1 VPAVRRA
8 CLSLV
13 ILVASTCGRT
23 ELVRFEILPM
33 PVDAGRDAGPDAG
46 RDAGADAGHD
56 AGFDAGVDAGFD
68 AGTKPCIEGRFTLA
82 PATPVVVLVLD
93 KSGSMNESIPG
104 ALTKWDALRTSL
116 RATLPAVDQSME
128 LGLLLYPVSPEQA
141 CSAFVRPNPEPA
153 LGQVATILQTL
164 DSTAPGG
171 GTPTADALLAG
182 FNSLQGRRTGSTAR
196 ALVLATDGV
205 PNCNFSLDPRACFCV
220 TPPCTA
226 AECVDDD
233 RSVDRVRA
241 GADAG
246 IPTYVIGIEA
256 PGAVFTQALDRL
268 AVAGGRAL
276 PGTTKYYSATS
287 AGELA
292 RAFSAIR
299 DQVARCTFLT
309 SSVPNAM
316 GSIRVEVNG
325 VVVPFDPTGQ
335 FGWNWTDRPNGE
347 LVFRGASCTQV
358 MGQRLRLEALVGCG
372 AP

>member
-1 VPAVRRA
+1 MRRA
-8 CLSLV
+8 WLCLV
-13 ILVASTCGRT
+13 MTVAAASTCGRT

-33 PVDAGRDAGPDAG
+33 PVDAGRDAGTDAG
-46 RDAGADAGHD
+46 RDAGVDAGFD

-68 AGTKPCIEGRFTLA
+68 AGTKPCVEGRFTLA

-93 KSGSMNESIPG
+93 KSGSMNESLPG
-104 ALTKWDALRTSL
+104 ALTKWDALRSSL
-116 RATLPAVDQSME
+116 RATLLADDQTMA
-128 LGLLLYPVSPEQA
+128 LGLLLYPVSPQQS
-141 CSAFVRPNPEPA
+141 CSSFVRPNPEPA

-164 DSTAPGG
+164 DNTEPAG
-171 GTPTADALLAG
+171 GTPTADALQAG
-182 FNSLQGRRTGSTAR
+182 FTSLQGRRTGSTAR

-220 TPPCTA
+220 MPPCTA

-233 RSVDRVRA
+233 RSVERVRA

-256 PGAVFTQALDRL
+256 PGAVFTQALDRM

-276 PGTTKYYSATS
+276 PGTTKYYSAAS
-287 AGELA
+287 AAELA

-309 SSVPNAM
+309 SSVPNAT

-358 MGQRLRLEALVGCG
+358 MGQMLRLEALVGCG